1 MLFEVYD
8 VLVQNASKAEVKVD
22 ANGATIPSLRLA
34 VKTFLNTFQCGQEHC
49 LRFAYNFT
57 AIAKITLHRPQ
68 LGSFVLGRIIVG
80 LRRTFQDSGFSRP
93 LEQYCKMECC
103 SALFVSHALIAS
115 IFVATN

>member
-8 VLVQNASKAEVKVD
+8 FLVQNASKAEVKVD

-34 VKTFLNTFQCGQEHC
+34 VQTFLNTYQFGQGHWLE
-49 LRFAYNFT
+49 FAYNFT

-68 LGSFVLGRIIVG
+68 LGSFVLGRLIVS
-80 LRRTFQDSGFSRP
+80 LRRTSRP